1 MSNQERALA
10 YLRHYA
16 QKNLAEVSALFA
28 DDITLRDWKIMVRG
42 KAAAVEE
49 TRKNF
54 AGARSLE
61 ITPLKVYDNHDTV
74 AVELHILVDGVEA
87 LHVVDVITFNPQGLI
102 QSIRAYLGRGDN
114 EPH

>member
-16 QKNLAEVSALFA
+16 QKDLASVSAQFA

-54 AGARSLE
+54 AAARSLD
-61 ITPLKVYDNHDTV
+61 ITPLMLYDNHDTV
-74 AVELHILVDGVEA
+74 AVELRILVDGVDA

-102 QSIRAYLGRGDN
+102 QSIRAYLGRGDD
-114 EPH
+114 